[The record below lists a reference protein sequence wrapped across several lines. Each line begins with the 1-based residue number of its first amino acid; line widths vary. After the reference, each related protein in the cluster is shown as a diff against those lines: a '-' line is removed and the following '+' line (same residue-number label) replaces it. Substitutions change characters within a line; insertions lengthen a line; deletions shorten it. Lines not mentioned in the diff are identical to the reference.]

1 MLIFIGFVFI
11 DVTTNVVYRIT
22 NKVKNDFSY
31 VIDDEAVYCYKKG
44 IGDDISNKI
53 DLKYLQIH
61 S

>member
-44 IGDDISNKI
+44 IYDKCLLSNIIKNEVT
-53 DLKYLQIH
+53 
-61 S
+61 